1 MDDRELLPKV
11 QIVEILATGCRTNSP
26 RPVLIKDHMKH
37 KTAELDGPLL
47 DAAVAKAEG
56 FTEFWWSESRG
67 CFVYQA
73 GPQHHLS
80 LPSMKE
86 WGNAGPLIERER
98 IIWNSFV
105 SGEWEALALA
115 APGLVERID
124 KGKMRGPTPLIA
136 AMRAY
141 VASKFGEEVELPNS
155 AS

>member
-1 MDDRELLPKV
+1 
-11 QIVEILATGCRTNSP
+11 
-26 RPVLIKDHMKH
+26 MKH
-37 KTAELDGPLL
+37 KTADLDGPLL

-73 GPQHHLS
+73 GPQHHLP

-86 WGNAGPLIERER
+86 WGNAGPIIEREHIR
-98 IIWNSFV
+98 L
-105 SGEWEALALA
+105 EWTPGGGYFMGVKQDAPHWIARTHLANHNEIGA
-115 APGLVERID
+115 
-124 KGKMRGPTPLIA
+124 TPLIA

-141 VASKFGEEVELPNS
+141 VASKFGEEVGLPNS